1 MSQLN
6 DRGHLGDKF
15 ALVTGGGRGL
25 GRAIALAFA
34 DAGAHVAVASR
45 TREQLEEVAAL
56 IRAKHR
62 RALTVEADVADSA
75 SVARMIDATR
85 KEFGRIDILVNSAG
99 VGWAERL
106 DQMSDETWKWII
118 DTNLTGTFYCCREAL
133 RAMIEQKSGSI
144 INLASVAGIKG
155 PPGLGAY
162 AASKGGVIALTK
174 VLALENA
181 RHHVRVNAIAPGY
194 FRTDMNAAAL
204 DDPELGPKIVKR
216 IPMRRAGNPEE
227 IGGLAVYLASD
238 DASFVTGEC
247 YGISGGELAQ

>member
-1 MSQLN
+1 MSQLI
-6 DRGHLGDKF
+6 DKI
-15 ALVTGGGRGL
+15 ALITGGGRGL
-25 GRAIALAFA
+25 GRAIALAYA

-45 TREQLEEVAAL
+45 TREQLDQVAAA
-56 IRAKHR
+56 IRAKNR
-62 RALTVEADVADSA
+62 SALAVEVDVADSA
-75 SVARMIDATR
+75 SVAAMIDATR

-106 DQMSDETWKWII
+106 DQMSDATWKWII
-118 DTNLTGTFYCCREAL
+118 ETNLTGTFYGCREAL
-133 RAMIEQKSGSI
+133 RVMIEQKSGNI

-181 RHHVRVNAIAPGY
+181 RHNVRINAIAPGY

-204 DDPELGPKIVKR
+204 DDPEAGQKIVKR
-216 IPMRRAGNPEE
+216 IPMRRVGKPEE

-238 DASFVTGEC
+238 DASFVTGEI
-247 YGISGGELAQ
+247 YGISGGEMAL